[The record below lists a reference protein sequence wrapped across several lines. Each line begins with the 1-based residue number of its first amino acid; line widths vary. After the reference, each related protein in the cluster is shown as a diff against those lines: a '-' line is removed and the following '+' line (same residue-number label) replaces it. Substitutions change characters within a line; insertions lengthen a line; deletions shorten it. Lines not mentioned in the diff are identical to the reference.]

1 MKIQIVGSGCAKCK
15 TLEANAREAVAK
27 TGVDAE
33 IIKITDVVQIAQMG
47 VMSTPALAIDGEI
60 RSVGKVLSVDQ
71 IAAQLKGAK

>member
-1 MKIQIVGSGCAKCK
+1 VKIQIVGSGCAKCK

>member
-71 IAAQLKGAK
+71 IAAQLKDAK

>member
-1 MKIQIVGSGCAKCK
+1 MKIQVLGTGCAKCK

-27 TGVDAE
+27 MKVDAE
-33 IIKITDVVQIAQMG
+33 IEKVTDVQKIIEMG
-47 VMSTPALAIDGEI
+47 VMATPALAIDGEI